1 MLLEAM
7 MGVLDKLKIVALAP
21 KMKRSVEQDR
31 RAKLVE
37 QLAEQLK
44 LVEAALGG
52 TEYQR
57 SKAVWVTDDLGNRTK
72 VQRPVKLRQWWTVG
86 ANGAVQFGLRY
97 GAVPLEVK
105 AGMSAVEVTK
115 LADIPLLI
123 KALVQAVDQGELD
136 AAIDTVTAARKTK
149 SKRGVAA

>member
-1 MLLEAM
+1 

-21 KMKRSVEQDR
+21 KVKRSVEQDR
-31 RAKLVE
+31 RVKLVE
-37 QLAEQLK
+37 QLTEQLK
-44 LVEAALGG
+44 IVEATLGG
-52 TEYQR
+52 AAYQR
-57 SKAVWVTDDLGNRTK
+57 SKSVWITDDLGNRTK
-72 VQRPVKLRQWWTVG
+72 AQRPVKLRQWWTVG

-105 AGMSAVEVTK
+105 AGMSAVEVSR

-136 AAIDTVTAARKTK
+136 AAIDAVTAARKGK
-149 SKRGVAA
+149 SKRGAAA

>member
-1 MLLEAM
+1 

-21 KMKRSVEQDR
+21 KVKHSVEQDR

-52 TEYQR
+52 TAYQR
-57 SKAVWVTDDLGNRTK
+57 SKTVWITDDAGNRSK
-72 VQRPVKLRQWWTVG
+72 AQRPVKLRQWWTVG
-86 ANGAVQFGLRY
+86 TNGAVQFGLRY

-105 AGMSAVEVTK
+105 AGMSAVEVSK
-115 LADIPLLI
+115 LTDIPLLI

-136 AAIDTVTAARKTK
+136 AAIDAVTAARKSK
-149 SKRGVAA
+149 SQRGAEA

>member
-1 MLLEAM
+1 M

-21 KMKRSVEQDR
+21 KMKRCVEQDR

-52 TEYQR
+52 TAYQR
-57 SKAVWVTDDLGNRTK
+57 SKTVWITDDMGNRSK
-72 VQRPVKLRQWWTVG
+72 VQRTVKLRQWWTVG
-86 ANGAVQFGLRY
+86 TSGAVQFGLRY

-105 AGMSAVEVTK
+105 AGMSAVEVAK

-136 AAIDTVTAARKTK
+136 AAIDAVTAARKTK

>member
-1 MLLEAM
+1 
-7 MGVLDKLKIVALAP
+7 MGVLDKLKIVALSP
-21 KMKRSVEQDR
+21 KVKRSIEQDR

-37 QLAEQLK
+37 QLKEQLM

-52 TEYQR
+52 AAYQR
-57 SKAVWVTDDLGNRTK
+57 TKDAWITDDAGNRSK

-86 ANGAVQFGLRY
+86 TNGAVQFGLRY

-105 AGMSAVEVTK
+105 AGMSAVEVSK
-115 LADIPLLI
+115 LADVPLLI

-136 AAIDTVTAARKTK
+136 AAIDAVAAARKAK
-149 SKRGVAA
+149 SKRTAEV

>member
-1 MLLEAM
+1 M

-21 KMKRSVEQDR
+21 KVKRSVEQDR
-31 RAKLVE
+31 RVKLVE
-37 QLAEQLK
+37 QLTEQLK
-44 LVEAALGG
+44 IVEAALGG
-52 TEYQR
+52 AAYQR
-57 SKAVWVTDDLGNRTK
+57 SKAVWITDDAGNRSK
-72 VQRPVKLRQWWTVG
+72 AQRPVKLRQWWTVG

-115 LADIPLLI
+115 LADVPLLI

-136 AAIDTVTAARKTK
+136 AAIDAVTTARK
-149 SKRGVAA
+149 SKAKRAAEA

>member
-1 MLLEAM
+1 

-52 TEYQR
+52 TAYQR
-57 SKAVWVTDDLGNRTK
+57 SKTVWVADDAGNRSK

-136 AAIDTVTAARKTK
+136 AAIDAVTAARKTK

>member
-1 MLLEAM
+1 

-21 KMKRSVEQDR
+21 KAKASVEQDR
-31 RAKLVE
+31 RVKLAE

-52 TEYQR
+52 TAYQR
-57 SKAVWVTDDLGNRTK
+57 SKTVWITDDMGNRSK
-72 VQRPVKLRQWWTVG
+72 AQRSVKLRQWWTVG
-86 ANGAVQFGLRY
+86 TNGAVQFGLRY

-105 AGMSAVEVTK
+105 AGMSAVEVSK

-136 AAIDTVTAARKTK
+136 AAIDAVTAARKTK
-149 SKRGVAA
+149 AKRAA

>member
-1 MLLEAM
+1 

-21 KMKRSVEQDR
+21 KVKRSVEQDR
-31 RAKLVE
+31 RVKLVE
-37 QLAEQLK
+37 QLTEQLK
-44 LVEAALGG
+44 IVEAALGG
-52 TEYQR
+52 AAYQR
-57 SKAVWVTDDLGNRTK
+57 SKSVWITDDLGNRTK
-72 VQRPVKLRQWWTVG
+72 AQRPVKLRQWWTVG

-105 AGMSAVEVTK
+105 AGMSAVEVSK

-136 AAIDTVTAARKTK
+136 AAIDAVTAARKGK
-149 SKRGVAA
+149 SKRGAEA

>member
-1 MLLEAM
+1 

>member
-1 MLLEAM
+1 

-21 KMKRSVEQDR
+21 KVKRSVEQDR
-31 RAKLVE
+31 RVKMVE

-44 LVEAALGG
+44 IVEAALGG
-52 TEYQR
+52 AAYQR
-57 SKAVWVTDDLGNRTK
+57 SKSVWITDDLGNRTK
-72 VQRPVKLRQWWTVG
+72 AQRPVKLRQWWTVG

-105 AGMSAVEVTK
+105 AGMSAVEVSK

-136 AAIDTVTAARKTK
+136 AAIDAVTAARKGK
-149 SKRGVAA
+149 SKRGAAS

>member
-1 MLLEAM
+1 

-21 KMKRSVEQDR
+21 KARASVEQVR
-31 RAKLVE
+31 RVKLVE

-44 LVEAALGG
+44 LVEATLGG
-52 TEYQR
+52 TAYQR
-57 SKAVWVTDDLGNRTK
+57 SKTVWVTDDVGNPSK
-72 VQRPVKLRQWWTVG
+72 VQRSVKLRQWWTVG
-86 ANGAVQFGLRY
+86 TNGAVQFGLRY

-105 AGMSAVEVTK
+105 AGMSAIEVTK

-136 AAIDTVTAARKTK
+136 AAIDAVTAARK
-149 SKRGVAA
+149 SKGKRAAEA

>member
-1 MLLEAM
+1 

-31 RAKLVE
+31 RAKLIE

-44 LVEAALGG
+44 LVEAVLGG
-52 TEYQR
+52 TAYQR
-57 SKAVWVTDDLGNRTK
+57 SKTVWVTDDVGNRSK

-97 GAVPLEVK
+97 GAVPLEV
-105 AGMSAVEVTK
+105 
-115 LADIPLLI
+115 
-123 KALVQAVDQGELD
+123 
-136 AAIDTVTAARKTK
+136 
-149 SKRGVAA
+149 

>member
-1 MLLEAM
+1 

-21 KMKRSVEQDR
+21 KVKRSVEQDR
-31 RAKLVE
+31 RVKLVE

-52 TEYQR
+52 TAYQR
-57 SKAVWVTDDLGNRTK
+57 SKAVWVTDEAGNRSK

-86 ANGAVQFGLRY
+86 TNGAVQFGLRY

-136 AAIDTVTAARKTK
+136 AAIDTVTAARKSK
-149 SKRGVAA
+149 SQRGAEA

>member
-1 MLLEAM
+1 

-21 KMKRSVEQDR
+21 KVKRSVEQDR

-52 TEYQR
+52 TAYQR
-57 SKAVWVTDDLGNRTK
+57 SKSVWVTDDAGNRSK
-72 VQRPVKLRQWWTVG
+72 VQRPVKLRQWWTV
-86 ANGAVQFGLRY
+86 ASNGAVQFGLRY

-115 LADIPLLI
+115 LADVPLLI

-136 AAIDTVTAARKTK
+136 AAIDAVTAARK
-149 SKRGVAA
+149 SKAKRAAEA

>member
-1 MLLEAM
+1 

-21 KMKRSVEQDR
+21 KVKRSVEQDR
-31 RAKLVE
+31 RVKLIE
-37 QLAEQLK
+37 QLTEQLK
-44 LVEAALGG
+44 IVEAALGG
-52 TEYQR
+52 AAYQR
-57 SKAVWVTDDLGNRTK
+57 SKAVWITDDLGNRTK
-72 VQRPVKLRQWWTVG
+72 AQRPVKLRQWWTVG

-105 AGMSAVEVTK
+105 AGMSAVEVSK

-136 AAIDTVTAARKTK
+136 AAIDAVTAARKGK
-149 SKRGVAA
+149 SQRGAEA

>member
-1 MLLEAM
+1 M

-21 KMKRSVEQDR
+21 RVKRSVEQDR

-52 TEYQR
+52 TDYQR
-57 SKAVWVTDDLGNRTK
+57 SKAVWITDDLGNRSK
-72 VQRPVKLRQWWTVG
+72 VQRLVKLRQWWTVG
-86 ANGAVQFGLRY
+86 TNGAVQFGLRY

-105 AGMSAVEVTK
+105 AGMSAVEVSK

-136 AAIDTVTAARKTK
+136 AAIDAVTAARKGK
-149 SKRGVAA
+149 SKRGAEA

>member
-1 MLLEAM
+1 

-21 KMKRSVEQDR
+21 KVKRSVEQDR
-31 RAKLVE
+31 RVKLVE
-37 QLAEQLK
+37 QLTEQLK
-44 LVEAALGG
+44 IVEAALGG
-52 TEYQR
+52 AAYQR
-57 SKAVWVTDDLGNRTK
+57 SKSVWITDDAGNRSK
-72 VQRPVKLRQWWTVG
+72 AQRPVKLRQWWTVG

-105 AGMSAVEVTK
+105 AGMSAVEVSK

-136 AAIDTVTAARKTK
+136 AAIDAVTAARKGK
-149 SKRGVAA
+149 SNRGAAA

>member
-1 MLLEAM
+1 

-21 KMKRSVEQDR
+21 KVKRSVEQDR
-31 RAKLVE
+31 RVKLVE

-52 TEYQR
+52 TAYQR
-57 SKAVWVTDDLGNRTK
+57 SKAVWVTDDAGNRSK

-105 AGMSAVEVTK
+105 AGMSAIEVTK
-115 LADIPLLI
+115 LADVPLLI

-136 AAIDTVTAARKTK
+136 AAIDAVTAARKSK
-149 SKRGVAA
+149 SKRGAEA